1 MKTHRAFVLLA
12 AAAAALTAF
21 GVSPAVLDLHGLK
34 STPSIPFS
42 APEPAGLDA
51 VRVVHPPGAK
61 PGGEKL
67 ALTAVAFPKDS
78 GMTDS
83 ELLDYVKTT
92 FLATSAPGRRVVR
105 TFLGREVAGEGLQ
118 KKVPAPSAAEVYVVT
133 KKGGDK
139 VVLAFVFEPGF
150 ADRTEQAIAAIASTM
165 KE

>member
-1 MKTHRAFVLLA
+1 
-12 AAAAALTAF
+12 
-21 GVSPAVLDLHGLK
+21 
-34 STPSIPFS
+34 
-42 APEPAGLDA
+42 
-51 VRVVHPPGAK
+51 
-61 PGGEKL
+61 
-67 ALTAVAFPKDS
+67 
-78 GMTDS
+78 MTDS

-150 ADRTEQAIAAIASTM
+150 ADRAEQAIAAIASTM
-165 KE
+165 QA